1 MPKTFPFIASLPH
14 HKLFGSRP
22 LGLSRI
28 KAMCYRLN
36 HCLYLIGILLCSS
49 AQAAAPS
56 STGLHL
62 GLTEN
67 FTSLSIIW
75 LIVIIVIAITAQIFT
90 LGRVRSLR
98 RSVHQTH
105 RELEIKVNQ
114 RTQKLREINKRL
126 YDVINQHE
134 ATRLQLVESEAYSE
148 SILESMPSVVIGVD
162 TELFVTRWNR
172 AAEHLTGISHSNAI
186 GRLLMHCYPELPFE
200 TDIINNAI
208 AERRVRSIDAI
219 QIPRDHKHQ
228 YVSVVVY
235 PLTSGAMTG
244 AVIRIDNITK
254 RVKLENMLVQ
264 DEKLLS
270 MGRMAAGLAHE
281 INNPLAAIIQGSQ
294 TVERRLLDS
303 IDANKEQAEKSGVRL
318 EAIHN
323 YAIDRQIDQ
332 LLANIK
338 SAGERASEIVKT
350 MLDFSYSSQLEHKPF
365 DIMAMVK
372 NSITIAEQ
380 DFPSSIRS
388 CLQLDINIQNKQSK
402 KPAKSIMAL
411 GSVNEIQQVVIN
423 LLRNAAQAV
432 ALLYDNY
439 LYENELLR
447 LNENKLDDNDASPFK
462 PCISIATK
470 VTKSLALIEIS
481 DNGSG
486 IPAEL
491 QSQIFEPFFT
501 TKEIGSGTGL
511 GLAVSYFIMTEH
523 HRGSLE
529 LIPSVDTG
537 DQNDDHAN
545 NEAKTTFRISL
556 PLAEIDSTEPEI
568 STLSTG
574 KY

>member
-1 MPKTFPFIASLPH
+1 M
-14 HKLFGSRP
+14 
-22 LGLSRI
+22 
-28 KAMCYRLN
+28 
-36 HCLYLIGILLCSS
+36 
-49 AQAAAPS
+49 
-56 STGLHL
+56 

-75 LIVIIVIAITAQIFT
+75 LILIVVIAITAQIFT

-98 RSVHQTH
+98 RSVNATH

-134 ATRLQLVESEAYSE
+134 ATRLQLIESEAYSE

-172 AAEHLTGISHSNAI
+172 AAEHLTGISHPNAI

-200 TDIINNAI
+200 TDIIKNAI

-244 AVIRIDNITK
+244 AVIRIDDITK
-254 RVKLENMLVQ
+254 RIKLENMLVQ

-294 TVERRLLDS
+294 TVERRLLES
-303 IDANKEQAEKSGVRL
+303 IEANKDQAEKSGVEL

-323 YAIDRQIDQ
+323 YAIDREIDQ

-372 NSITIAEQ
+372 NSITIAE
-380 DFPSSIRS
+380 
-388 CLQLDINIQNKQSK
+388 
-402 KPAKSIMAL
+402 
-411 GSVNEIQQVVIN
+411 
-423 LLRNAAQAV
+423 
-432 ALLYDNY
+432 
-439 LYENELLR
+439 
-447 LNENKLDDNDASPFK
+447 
-462 PCISIATK
+462 
-470 VTKSLALIEIS
+470 
-481 DNGSG
+481 
-486 IPAEL
+486 
-491 QSQIFEPFFT
+491 
-501 TKEIGSGTGL
+501 
-511 GLAVSYFIMTEH
+511 
-523 HRGSLE
+523 
-529 LIPSVDTG
+529 
-537 DQNDDHAN
+537 
-545 NEAKTTFRISL
+545 
-556 PLAEIDSTEPEI
+556 
-568 STLSTG
+568 
-574 KY
+574 

>member
-1 MPKTFPFIASLPH
+1 MPKTFPFILYKP
-14 HKLFGSRP
+14 RQNP
-22 LGLSRI
+22 LGCRPRNFSRAKI
-28 KAMCYRLN
+28 KTFGLN
-36 HCLYLIGILLCSS
+36 RYLNLIGMLFCSS
-49 AQAAAPS
+49 ARAAES
-56 STGLHL
+56 SSSDLHSGLA
-62 GLTEN
+62 EN
-67 FTSLSIIW
+67 FTTLSIIW
-75 LIVIIVIAITAQIFT
+75 LIVIVVIAITAQIYT

-98 RSVHQTH
+98 RSIHQTH

-162 TELFVTRWNR
+162 TELVVTRWNR
-172 AAEHLTGISHSNAI
+172 AAEHLTGISHPNAI
-186 GRLLMHCYPELPFE
+186 GRSLMHCYPELPFQ

-244 AVIRIDNITK
+244 AVIRIDDITK
-254 RVKLENMLVQ
+254 RIKLENMLVQ

-303 IDANKEQAEKSGVRL
+303 IDANKEQAIKSGVAL

-338 SAGERASEIVKT
+338 SAGERASQIVKT

-380 DFPSSIRS
+380 DFPTSIRS
-388 CLQLDINIQNKQSK
+388 SLQLELNTQNKQTNE
-402 KPAKSIMAL
+402 PAKSIMAL

-432 ALLYDNY
+432 ALLYDKQQ
-439 LYENELLR
+439 YENELS
-447 LNENKLDDNDASPFK
+447 EKELDGIDVSTFK

-529 LIPSVDTG
+529 LISSVDTG
-537 DQNDDHAN
+537 DQISDQAN
-545 NEAKTTFRISL
+545 KASTTFRISL
-556 PLAEIDSTEPEI
+556 PLAEIDNATAETHTI
-568 STLSTG
+568 SKG